1 MSVPWSRAGSGF
13 TLLFESYAMFLIE
26 NEMSVSRVARTL
38 KVTEHRIW
46 RVFNYWI
53 EKAKSKDILTEINS
67 ICIDELKEIF
77 LDIFKIGDINDAKNC
92 LKRWCDSV
100 VESNIETFIRFVDL
114 IKSHSD
120 FNNICINFLLS
131 KFN

>member
-1 MSVPWSRAGSGF
+1 MVGSGF

-53 EKAKSKDILTEINS
+53 EKAKSNDILTEINS
-67 ICIDELKEIF
+67 IGVDETSTKKDTIISQF
-77 LDIFKIGDINDAKNC
+77 LQI
-92 LKRWCDSV
+92 WSSV
-100 VESNIETFIRFVDL
+100 A
-114 IKSHSD
+114 
-120 FNNICINFLLS
+120 
-131 KFN
+131 